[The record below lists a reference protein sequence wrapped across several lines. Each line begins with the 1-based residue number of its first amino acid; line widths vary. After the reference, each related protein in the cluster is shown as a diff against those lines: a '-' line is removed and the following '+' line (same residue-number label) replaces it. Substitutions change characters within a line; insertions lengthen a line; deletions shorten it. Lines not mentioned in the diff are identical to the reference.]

1 MMESSPR
8 TPIVALASGLLA
20 DLRRLL
26 TQEFQ
31 LAKHEMQQELT
42 KLLKAS
48 IQAGVAV
55 VLSLMTVI
63 LLCLMLV
70 YLLHS
75 VTGLSLWASYG
86 AVALLAAARAAGL
99 AYRVMTLG
107 SSLRLWPF
115 RTLHTLKE
123 DIQWIK
129 EQVFSAKT

>member
-1 MMESSPR
+1 MEPSPR

-31 LAKHEMQQELT
+31 LAKHELQQELT

-48 IQAGVAV
+48 IQAGVAL

-86 AVALLAAARAAGL
+86 VVALLAAAGAAGL
-99 AYRVMTLG
+99 AYRVMILG

-115 RTLHTLKE
+115 RTLHSLKE

-129 EQVFSAKT
+129 EQMFSGKT

>member
-1 MMESSPR
+1 MESSPR

-86 AVALLAAARAAGL
+86 VVALLAAASAAGL

-115 RTLHTLKE
+115 RTLQTLKE